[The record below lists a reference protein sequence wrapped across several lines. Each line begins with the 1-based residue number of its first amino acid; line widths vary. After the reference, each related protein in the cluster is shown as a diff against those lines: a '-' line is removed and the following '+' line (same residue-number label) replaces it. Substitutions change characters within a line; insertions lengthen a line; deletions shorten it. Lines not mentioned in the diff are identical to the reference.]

1 MTRATTP
8 ALAGLLLLLAGCSQN
23 RYDPYPYP
31 NDNRGYPQDDRGYR
45 DGAAYSPARRALQ
58 MKNQLRLNDRQI
70 RRLVVI
76 ERDFNRDRNRG
87 FGRGGGER
95 REVDRVLNRRQRDM
109 LYRSWRG

>member
-1 MTRATTP
+1 MMRATTP

-31 NDNRGYPQDDRGYR
+31 RNSRGYPQEDRGYR

-58 MKNQLRLNDRQI
+58 MKRELRLNDRQI

-76 ERDFNRDRNRG
+76 ERDFNRRD
-87 FGRGGGER
+87 ER
-95 REVDRVLNRRQRDM
+95 REVDRVLNRRQRDI
-109 LYRSWRG
+109 LYGSWGR